1 MEINNI
7 SALYSNM
14 VSDTAEK
21 EKTSKLSSL
30 SGSDLST
37 ASDKELMDAC
47 KDFESYFVE
56 QMFKEMKKTVP
67 TTEETTGSSS
77 TMLDYFEGDLLK
89 EYADSATNTQSLGM
103 AQMLFEQ
110 MKRNYDV

>member
-1 MEINNI
+1 
-7 SALYSNM
+7 
-14 VSDTAEK
+14 
-21 EKTSKLSSL
+21 
-30 SGSDLST
+30 
-37 ASDKELMDAC
+37 
-47 KDFESYFVE
+47 
-56 QMFKEMKKTVP
+56 MKKTVP
-67 TTEETTGSSS
+67 TSEETTGSSS